1 MVTEQQAEEMQRGFV
16 GGGIVIAAVL
26 SLAAVVAAM
35 LLGETW
41 AVWPLIPL
49 VALEIVFV
57 ALWVRRR
64 RSSGARR

>member
-1 MVTEQQAEEMQRGFV
+1 MVTEQQAEETQRGFV

-26 SLAAVVAAM
+26 SLAAAAAM

>member
-1 MVTEQQAEEMQRGFV
+1 MVTEQQAEEMRRGFV

-26 SLAAVVAAM
+26 SLAAVAAI

-49 VALEIVFV
+49 VAMEIVFV
-57 ALWVRRR
+57 ALWIRRR
-64 RSSGARR
+64 RSNGARG